1 MKINAIYIN
10 KKLGSKIFNEN
21 ILDKLVLIEYTEKQ
35 IQELYIDDLIEDGEW
50 TSFLIRLVD
59 ELEKNA

>member
-10 KKLGSKIFNEN
+10 KKLGTKIFNEN
-21 ILDKLVLIEYTEKQ
+21 ILDKLVLIKYTEKQ
-35 IQELYIDDLIEDGEW
+35 IQELYIDDLIEDGKW

>member
-35 IQELYIDDLIEDGEW
+35 IQELYIDDLIENGKW